1 MVQSTIPLR
10 QALNEM
16 EKTGDMKRPVPFSI
30 KWVTANRSKQTGG
43 QVKEAKGVTLLRNER
58 ALPQAKRAAST
69 RKERN
74 RNFNATRDIFY
85 DGREDCV
92 HIYLIV
98 EFNGKAVTS

>member
-1 MVQSTIPLR
+1 MIQGTISLR
-10 QALNEM
+10 QALMEM
-16 EKTGDMKRPVPFSI
+16 EKTGDMKRPIPFSI

-43 QVKEAKGVTLLRNER
+43 VVKEAKGVTLLRNER

-92 HIYLIV
+92 HIFLIV